1 MRYAAVLFA
10 ITAGCSEKDDL
21 QPFVAVAGAY
31 SLLDVEPKP
40 KPDVC
45 ENCGGTGVV
54 GDGRVS
60 VPCPV
65 CRPGAV
71 ASPKQPSCENGK
83 CPTPVTRR

>member
-1 MRYAAVLFA
+1 MRTAAILLAFTV
-10 ITAGCSEKDDL
+10 GCSDKQDL

-31 SLLDVEPKP
+31 SLLDVEPKPAP

-65 CRPGAV
+65 CRPSATKPP
-71 ASPKQPSCENGK
+71 ACEGGK